1 MRAGDFDRLADLH
14 RAMCLLAEAVEQL
27 PEACRDISGNALL
40 NIAAAAVVD
49 DVGYADAGRI
59 FSRLGDLLSQGR
71 QPPMSGALSLTD
83 FDA

>member
-1 MRAGDFDRLADLH
+1 MPFTTKPS
-14 RAMCLLAEAVEQL
+14 
-27 PEACRDISGNALL
+27 PE
-40 NIAAAAVVD
+40 AAAVVD
-49 DVGYADAGRI
+49 VVGYADAGRI

>member
-14 RAMCLLAEAVEQL
+14 RAMRLLAEAVEQL
-27 PEACRDISGNALL
+27 PEDCRDISGNALL
-40 NIAAAAVVD
+40 NIAAEAVVD
-49 DVGYADAGRI
+49 DVGCAEAGRI
-59 FSRLGDLLSQGR
+59 FSRLGDLLLQGK

>member
-1 MRAGDFDRLADLH
+1 
-14 RAMCLLAEAVEQL
+14 L
-27 PEACRDISGNALL
+27 PKPSSSFPRRVVTSR
-40 NIAAAAVVD
+40 AAAVVD

-71 QPPMSGALSLTD
+71 QPPISGALSLTD

>member
-1 MRAGDFDRLADLH
+1 MTAP
-14 RAMCLLAEAVEQL
+14 LLSVQGLNKRFGAI
-27 PEACRDISGNALL
+27 EACRDISGNALL

>member
-1 MRAGDFDRLADLH
+1 MREGDFDRLADLH
-14 RAMCLLAEAVEQL
+14 RAMCLL
-27 PEACRDISGNALL
+27 
-40 NIAAAAVVD
+40 
-49 DVGYADAGRI
+49 ADAGRI